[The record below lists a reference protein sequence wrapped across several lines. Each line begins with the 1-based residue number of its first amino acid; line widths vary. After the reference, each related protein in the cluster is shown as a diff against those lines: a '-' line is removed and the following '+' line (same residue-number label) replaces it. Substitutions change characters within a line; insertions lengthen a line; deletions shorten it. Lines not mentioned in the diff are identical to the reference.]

1 MTLAVGRH
9 CLDLSR
15 KERGNILL
23 VGMEDDIEE
32 MRKSS
37 KQELFRRMSSRT
49 TLKSWYMY
57 VLSMLKDL
65 NCH

>member
-15 KERGNILL
+15 KGRGNILL

-37 KQELFRRMSSRT
+37 KQELFQRMSSRK
-49 TLKSWYMY
+49 TLNSWYMY